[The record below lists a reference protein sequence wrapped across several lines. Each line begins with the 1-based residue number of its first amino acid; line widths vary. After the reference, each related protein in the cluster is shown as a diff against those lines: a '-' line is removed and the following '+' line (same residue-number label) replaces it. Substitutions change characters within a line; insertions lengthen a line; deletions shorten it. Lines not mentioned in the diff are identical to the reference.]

1 MKLYVLIIFRLSDR
15 LEKKIEAMDKKIE
28 RIAYDPFGNTVR
40 QYEKILEISDA
51 RTRLI
56 NLKVMYDLLIRELSG
71 EETLLIARH
80 ALGLSSGEIAES
92 LGMNGS
98 TVYKRLCKA
107 IRHAEKVLEKAGFD
121 EKRMERDYGDLPQVT
136 AAKNVVKRRVKHAAV
151 RPRRC
156 AEQKPVA

>member
-15 LEKKIEAMDKKIE
+15 LEKTIEAMDKKIE

-40 QYEKILEISDA
+40 QYEKILEITDV

-56 NLKVMYDLLIRELSG
+56 NLRVMYDLLIRELSG

-80 ALGLSSGEIAES
+80 ALGLSSAEIAES
-92 LGMNGS
+92 LSMKDS
-98 TVYKRLCKA
+98 TVYKRLRKA
-107 IRHAEKVLEKAGFD
+107 IRHAEKTLENAGFD
-121 EKRMERDYGDLPQVT
+121 EKRMEREYGNLPQVT
-136 AAKNVVKRRVKHAAV
+136 SAANVVKHRVRTAE
-151 RPRRC
+151 RPKRI